1 MHLSPFCRLF
11 ARPGSCARAV
21 TTFLVF
27 IVLIVLFPLL
37 PYDAKAQESDHD
49 VKIIR
54 ITENSALLCDVAFD
68 PPVIT
73 IQVGTTVVWENRD
86 KVTHTVVSARGD
98 DPCYPVAV
106 HYKNRAI
113 DGGQI
118 FQGASY
124 QLTFD
129 QPGTYDYMCHLPM
142 HQMRGRIIV
151 KPRP

>member
-1 MHLSPFCRLF
+1 MYLSPFYRLF
-11 ARPGSCARAV
+11 ARPGACTRTVSPCLV
-21 TTFLVF
+21 FLV
-27 IVLIVLFPLL
+27 LIALL
-37 PYDAKAQESDHD
+37 LLLSSETKAQDSDHD
-49 VKIIR
+49 LRTIQ
-54 ITENSALLCDVAFD
+54 ITENASLLCDAAFD

-86 KVTHTVVSARGD
+86 NVTHTVVSATGD
-98 DPCYPVAV
+98 NPCSPIAMN
-106 HYKNRAI
+106 YKNRVI
-113 DGGQI
+113 DAGQI